1 MSNIIVDTL
10 WVLIAGVLVF
20 FMQTGFAMVESGFTR
35 SKNTA
40 NIIMKNFM
48 DFGIGT
54 LMFWFVGFSIM
65 FGAGNG
71 FIGSFELFGS
81 TAGDFGIPTFAFLF
95 FQTTFA
101 ATAATIVSGAVAGR
115 MKFTSYLIISLI
127 ITTVIYPISGHW
139 VWGSGWLSTFMDIGF
154 VDFAGSSVV
163 HGLGGSAALAA
174 AAILG
179 PRIGKYDEDGT
190 VNEIPGHSLI
200 FGALGVFILWMGW
213 FGFNPG
219 SQLAASTIEDI
230 EAISLI
236 FMTTNVAAAAGA
248 VGAMLITIVKNG
260 QASVGTTLNGAL
272 AGLVGIT
279 AGTAAVTPISAF
291 IIGIV
296 SSVIVVFGLD
306 FIEKTLKIDDP
317 VGAITVHGLCGIA
330 GTIMVGLFA
339 VDGGLFYGGGI
350 NLLIVQIVG
359 AVSIALWGFCSAFIL
374 FKVIDLVFG
383 LRVSAEEEISGLDL
397 SEHNTSTYPD
407 FEMKEESIYYT
418 D

>member
-1 MSNIIVDTL
+1 MDGVIVDTL
-10 WVLIAGVLVF
+10 WVLIAGILVF
-20 FMQTGFAMVESGFTR
+20 FMQTGFAMVESGFTQA
-35 SKNTA
+35 KNTA

-71 FIGSFELFGS
+71 FFGTFEFFGNV
-81 TAGDFGIPTFAFLF
+81 AGDFGIPTYAFLF

-115 MKFTSYLIISLI
+115 MKFGSYLIISLI

-139 VWGSGWLSTFMDIGF
+139 VWGGGWLAELGF

-163 HGLGGSAALAA
+163 HGLGGFAALAS

-179 PRIGKYDEDGT
+179 PRIGKYNADGT
-190 VNEIPGHSLI
+190 ANEIPGHSLI
-200 FGALGVFILWMGW
+200 FGALGVFILWLGW

-219 SQLAASTIEDI
+219 SQLAASTVEDI

-248 VGAMLITIVKNG
+248 VGAMLITMVKNG
-260 QASVGTTLNGAL
+260 HADVGVTLNGAL

-279 AGTAAVTPISAF
+279 AGTAAVTPMSALF
-291 IIGIV
+291 IGLI
-296 SSVIVVFGLD
+296 SSVVVVFGLE

-317 VGAITVHGLCGIA
+317 VGAISVHGLCGFT
-330 GTIMVGLFA
+330 GTILVGLFA
-339 VDGGLFYGGGI
+339 VDGGLFYGGGMS
-350 NLLIVQIVG
+350 LLIVQVVG
-359 AVSIALWGFCSAFIL
+359 ALAIAVWGFGSAFLL
-374 FKVIDLVFG
+374 FKAIDVTVG
-383 LRVSAEEEISGLDL
+383 LRVSPEEEEQGLDL
-397 SEHNTSTYPD
+397 SEHQTDTYPD
-407 FEMKEESIYYT
+407 FVYVEK
-418 D
+418 